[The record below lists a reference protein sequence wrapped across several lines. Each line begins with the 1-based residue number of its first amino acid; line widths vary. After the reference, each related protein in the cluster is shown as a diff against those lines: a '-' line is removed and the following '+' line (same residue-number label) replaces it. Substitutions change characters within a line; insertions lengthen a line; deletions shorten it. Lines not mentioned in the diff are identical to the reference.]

1 MTSARGATR
10 LRSACS
16 QPVDIAWLAAF
27 RVLFGLAMCFSMLR
41 FIGYGWVDSFFVRPT
56 FHFKYWGFAWVE
68 PLPASLMHALFWA
81 LAALSLCIAL
91 GLLFRVAAPLFTL
104 GFTYLQLVDVT
115 NYLNHYYLA
124 SLLALLLTFA
134 PAHRAYSLDAKLRP
148 ALSASHVPTAWL
160 WLFRFQVGVVYTF
173 AGLAKAYGDWLWY
186 AQPLQIWLQ
195 ARTDT
200 PLVGPLFAHLPVV
213 YAMSWAGFLFDTS
226 IPWLLMV
233 RRVRPYAY
241 ALVLAF
247 HFLTRLLFPIGMF
260 PVIMVLAALV
270 FFSPSWPRKLLPKAR
285 RAVEPPSQAPRLG
298 AALSRPA
305 LALLAT
311 YCVVQLL
318 VPMRFLAYG
327 GDVRWHEQG
336 MRFSWRVMVRE
347 KNGSVT
353 FRVRDGVSG
362 KSFLVAPGR
371 FLTRLQEREMSSQPD
386 LILQFAHFLRDHYRQ
401 RGLAEVQVYAEALV
415 SLNGRPMAPMID
427 TRVDLASIGDGVRR
441 ATWILPAPDGPPP
454 SLHPLAQSTWSRAL

>member
-1 MTSARGATR
+1 MTSLAVGRTVHEQSSR
-10 LRSACS
+10 
-16 QPVDIAWLAAF
+16 PVDIAWLAAF
-27 RVLFGLAMCFSMLR
+27 RVLFGLTMCFSMLR
-41 FIGYGWVDSFFVRPT
+41 FVGYGWVDSFFVRPS

-68 PLPASLMHALFWA
+68 PLSAPLMHGLFWS
-81 LAALSLCIAL
+81 LAALALCIAL
-91 GLLFRVAAPLFTL
+91 GLCFRVAAPLFTV

-124 SLLALLLTFA
+124 SLLGLLLSVS
-134 PAHRAYSLDAKLRP
+134 PAHRAYSLDATIKPGLR
-148 ALSASHVPTAWL
+148 ATHVPVAWL
-160 WLFRFQVGVVYTF
+160 WLFRFQVAIVYTF
-173 AGLAKAYGDWLWY
+173 AGLAKAYGDWLLY
-186 AQPLQIWLQ
+186 AQPLQIWLH

-200 PLVGPLFAHLPVV
+200 PVIGPLFAHLPVV
-213 YAMSWAGFLFDTS
+213 YAMSWAGFLFDTT

-241 ALVLAF
+241 ALVLLF

-260 PVIMVLAALV
+260 PVIMVLAALL
-270 FFSPSWPRKLLPKAR
+270 FFSPSWPRGLLGKLRGDASK
-285 RAVEPPSQAPRLG
+285 PPTHAPSG
-298 AALSRPA
+298 ALTRPA
-305 LALLAT
+305 LSLLAL
-311 YCVVQLL
+311 YCAVQLL
-318 VPMRFLAYG
+318 VPLRFLAYG

-353 FRVRDGVSG
+353 FRVRDAEKG

-386 LILQFAHFLRDHYRQ
+386 LILQFAHFLRDHYRAK
-401 RGLAEVQVYAEALV
+401 GLGAVEVYAEALV

-427 TRVDLASIGDGVRR
+427 PHANLASIDDGVRR
-441 ATWILPAPDGPPP
+441 ATWILPAPDEPPP
-454 SLHPLAQSTWSRAL
+454 SLRPLAQSTWSRAL